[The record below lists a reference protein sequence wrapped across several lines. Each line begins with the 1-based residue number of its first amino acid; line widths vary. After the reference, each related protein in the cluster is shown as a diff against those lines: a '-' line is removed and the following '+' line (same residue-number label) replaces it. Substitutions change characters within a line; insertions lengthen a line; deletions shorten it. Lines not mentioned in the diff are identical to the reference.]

1 MQTTDFSLKQVAAT
15 FKNWRSNKLSKFE
28 PVPDSLK
35 QLVKQ
40 LMPLYSKMQIIR
52 SLGISYRFLR
62 TLSMPVKP
70 RRRSKIPKQKQWHD
84 THSNHSDALPS
95 DPDLQ
100 FINFRISDISDSSTG
115 DTIDAS
121 HNNICTIVKPNGAK
135 LILHHTA
142 DSSSSLVSIIGA
154 FLCSN

>member
-1 MQTTDFSLKQVAAT
+1 MQTTGFSLEQVAAT
-15 FKNWRSNKLSKFE
+15 FKDWRSNKLSKFE

-40 LMPLYSKMQIIR
+40 LIPSYSKMQIIR
-52 SLGISYRFLR
+52 SLGISYRFLH
-62 TLSMPVKP
+62 TLDAPVRP
-70 RRRSKIPKQKQWHD
+70 RSRHKIQKQLHD
-84 THSNHSDALPS
+84 THSNHSGALQS

-115 DTIDAS
+115 DKIDAS
-121 HNNICTIVKPNGAK
+121 QNNICTIVKPNGAK